1 MAISKETIILEFKI
15 DSKGVITNV
24 DQINSKLRDIG
35 TSAKVA
41 QKGFADMNSAAGIAG
56 STVTEFGRLISDMPY
71 GIQGVA
77 NNLSQ
82 LGSMFSLLVVQAGN
96 MNNGLSRTKN
106 VINLLGAQILGPVGI
121 LVAFQGMIAL
131 LEVFS
136 RNNKD
141 AADSVDQMTQSFI
154 DQRTQL
160 ELLRRELEAQN
171 LTDEE
176 RADILER
183 YGKVNADLAAAT
195 KRGLITQEMQNDLL
209 DKRNSI
215 LQKEREIKRLETR
228 DAEEN
233 AKIKDRI
240 EKLEIKRAERLA
252 EQEEERRFRLS
263 QLTVAQAAEME
274 AGFKQEILYID
285 QAIAQQ
291 EERSLVINKERLD
304 VQREIDIENQKI
316 DKTISGLLEKDKESK
331 KKKEEEQKVIV
342 GTLKF
347 YETLIGKLREQQ
359 EETALTTEEI
369 QDLQSQIEAL
379 EIIMDRLRSGQPIKA
394 ENVFEMMGLEQNVG
408 TIIEKTVENT
418 RVWGNVKEL
427 AIKGLSEALD
437 PEQMQKDLEANLSFK
452 KGQLDM
458 AKLLGLKEQAE
469 KIGERAALVK
479 NVAGALNDVL
489 SAQADREIAIEK
501 NKTTA
506 LNDQLKRRLAN
517 ENLSAE
523 ERDKINQQISR
534 NEADL
539 VEKQNKIAK
548 KQFQREKALKIIMA
562 LSDTASSAVK
572 AYLSQFVPIP
582 DPTSP
587 ARGFKAAAVATA
599 FGLAQVAAISR
610 LKYTEQG
617 LPSPNLTSQGGG
629 GAPAAQGPAFN
640 IVGASGQSQL
650 AQLISGQTGQPIKAY
665 VVAGEVTTAQS
676 LERNKIAEAS
686 I

>member
-1 MAISKETIILEFKI
+1 
-15 DSKGVITNV
+15 
-24 DQINSKLRDIG
+24 
-35 TSAKVA
+35 
-41 QKGFADMNSAAGIAG
+41 
-56 STVTEFGRLISDMPY
+56 
-71 GIQGVA
+71 
-77 NNLSQ
+77 
-82 LGSMFSLLVVQAGN
+82 
-96 MNNGLSRTKN
+96 
-106 VINLLGAQILGPVGI
+106 
-121 LVAFQGMIAL
+121 
-131 LEVFS
+131 
-136 RNNKD
+136 
-141 AADSVDQMTQSFI
+141 
-154 DQRTQL
+154 
-160 ELLRRELEAQN
+160 
-171 LTDEE
+171 
-176 RADILER
+176 
-183 YGKVNADLAAAT
+183 
-195 KRGLITQEMQNDLL
+195 
-209 DKRNSI
+209 
-215 LQKEREIKRLETR
+215 
-228 DAEEN
+228 
-233 AKIKDRI
+233 
-240 EKLEIKRAERLA
+240 
-252 EQEEERRFRLS
+252 
-263 QLTVAQAAEME
+263 
-274 AGFKQEILYID
+274 
-285 QAIAQQ
+285 
-291 EERSLVINKERLD
+291 
-304 VQREIDIENQKI
+304 
-316 DKTISGLLEKDKESK
+316 
-331 KKKEEEQKVIV
+331 
-342 GTLKF
+342 
-347 YETLIGKLREQQ
+347 
-359 EETALTTEEI
+359 
-369 QDLQSQIEAL
+369 
-379 EIIMDRLRSGQPIKA
+379 
-394 ENVFEMMGLEQNVG
+394 
-408 TIIEKTVENT
+408 
-418 RVWGNVKEL
+418 
-427 AIKGLSEALD
+427 
-437 PEQMQKDLEANLSFK
+437 
-452 KGQLDM
+452 M